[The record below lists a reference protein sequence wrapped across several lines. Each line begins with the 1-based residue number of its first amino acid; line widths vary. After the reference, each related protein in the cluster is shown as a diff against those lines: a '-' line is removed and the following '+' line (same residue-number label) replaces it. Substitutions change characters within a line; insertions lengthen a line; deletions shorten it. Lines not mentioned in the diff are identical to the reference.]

1 MRMIFQKL
9 HSRRGASMLI
19 SLLFFMVCL
28 TVGSLILGGA
38 SASAAK
44 SEGRNADQQNYLAV
58 ASAARLLRD
67 ELGKSAHVVGRTRS
81 PDVTDP
87 DTGEVTFGTWS
98 PFLLESDADADLL
111 TGVYN
116 EVYNTDAS
124 YSGTLTVTAGGGL
137 PAVNATLSMK
147 KTGDVAVVLTA
158 GDYTMT
164 VTFRART
171 AQNTD
176 GETYDYRTTS
186 WSAGVIKKGAGA

>member
-1 MRMIFQKL
+1 MRTIFRKL
-9 HSRRGASMLI
+9 HNRRGASMLI
-19 SLLFFMVCL
+19 SLLFFMACL

-44 SEGRNADQQNYLAV
+44 SEGRYADQQNYLAA
-58 ASAARLLRD
+58 ASAARLLVD
-67 ELGKSAHVVGRTRS
+67 ELGKSPYVVGRTRS

-87 DTGEVTFGTWS
+87 DTGEVTLGTWS
-98 PFLLESDADADLL
+98 PFALESDADADLL

-124 YSGTLTVTAGGGL
+124 YSGTLTVTAGEGL
-137 PAVNATLSMK
+137 PAVAAALSME
-147 KTGDVAVVLTA
+147 KTGDAAIALTA
-158 GDYTMT
+158 GDYTMK

-171 AQNTD
+171 AENTD

-186 WSAGVIKKGAGA
+186 WSAGVIKKGAVA